1 MGWSGGMVY
10 FVQSDAGTWF
20 NLFSNIFIWSQL
32 LYDSY
37 TTCITLWAVQW
48 QTTTESWGRD
58 KMAAILQTT
67 FSNPIFL
74 NGNVWIS
81 NKFSLNVV
89 PTVTVNNIPSLFK
102 IMAWRLVGAK
112 PLSETMLVRL
122 PTDICVTRPEW
133 VNLLLVVLNGW
144 VMSAGDCPI
153 TVTSWWARWRPK
165 SLASPLFA
173 QLLV

>member
-1 MGWSGGMVY
+1 MADPVVWSILFNPMQEHDLICSQIY
-10 FVQSDAGTWF
+10 SFDRNCSMIHILHASHCEQCSDNYNGILRPRQNGRHFADD
-20 NLFSNIFIWSQL
+20 LFKS
-32 LYDSY
+32 
-37 TTCITLWAVQW
+37 
-48 QTTTESWGRD
+48 
-58 KMAAILQTT
+58 
-67 FSNPIFL
+67 IFL